1 MDEKYPKHI
10 KLAKL
15 MWKTTPLEKPTKEF
29 IGKALEPSKEREHM
43 VYEFIFWD
51 TILIIVVVKLSLR

>member
-1 MDEKYPKHI
+1 MKKYPKPR

-15 MWKTTPLEKPTKEF
+15 LWKTTPLEKPTTEF
-29 IGKALEPSKEREHM
+29 IGKVLGTSKEREHM

-51 TILIIVVVKLSLR
+51 TVLIMVVVKLSLR